1 MTRKFQF
8 YQRYGVEE
16 YYAYDPERG
25 ELAGWLRQGSELREI
40 PDMSG
45 WISPRLGI
53 RFDLVNGELHLS
65 RPDGR
70 LFATFVELEQQ
81 REEAQRQAERERQAK
96 EEERLAKEQERQA
109 KELAQQRVERLAAQ
123 LRALG
128 VEPEP

>member
-1 MTRKFQF
+1 M
-8 YQRYGVEE
+8 
-16 YYAYDPERG
+16 
-25 ELAGWLRQGSELREI
+25 GWLGQGSELREI
-40 PDMSG
+40 PNMSG
-45 WISPRLGI
+45 WISPRLRI

-81 REEAQRQAERERQAK
+81 REDAQRQADLERQ
-96 EEERLAKEQERQA
+96 AKEQERQA
-109 KELAQQRVERLAAQ
+109 NEQERQAREAAQQRIERLAAQ